1 MVDRGSKAL
10 TQPKPP
16 IDIKMLR
23 EAVYVHQ
30 RALDDLVTVNSL
42 FTVAVFVGLAFA
54 SPEPQN
60 IAGNKECEAGVRVAR
75 RLAMNEVI
83 SFAFYLFSSLVAKS
97 LKTHLF
103 TYLIGKPEEKKINH
117 WSSKVLRGSL
127 FVLST
132 STSII
137 GSVFL
142 LHSMIDIVQLNLGKV
157 SCKGTLTLNTVG
169 VLIGVN
175 VSALLLYIPFVA
187 HAIIKS
193 TKIFEDLQQKD
204 SSSKASGITYIFETI
219 FRCKDV
225 CMMLYQFFRKF
236 LLRTQ
241 S

>member
-142 LHSMIDIVQLNLGKV
+142 LHSMIDIVQLNLDLRGPTTKRFLFQSIGHNIHLRNHLQV
-157 SCKGTLTLNTVG
+157 QRCMHDAIS
-169 VLIGVN
+169 VL
-175 VSALLLYIPFVA
+175 P
-187 HAIIKS
+187 
-193 TKIFEDLQQKD
+193 
-204 SSSKASGITYIFETI
+204 
-219 FRCKDV
+219 
-225 CMMLYQFFRKF
+225 
-236 LLRTQ
+236 
-241 S
+241 